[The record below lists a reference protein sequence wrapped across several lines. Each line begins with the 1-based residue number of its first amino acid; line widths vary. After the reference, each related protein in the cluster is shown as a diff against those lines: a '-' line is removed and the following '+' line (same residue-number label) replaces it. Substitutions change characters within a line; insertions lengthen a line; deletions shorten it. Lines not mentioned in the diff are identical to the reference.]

1 MTSCPCGCYDVQF
14 NDKQAAYDLKRY
26 RRKGPDKTTRL
37 LLDALRSAGV
47 QGSSILDIG
56 GGIGAVHHEL
66 LDAGAATATHVD
78 AAAPYIQAAREEVT
92 RRGHVD
98 RVRFLHGDFVA
109 LAPELAPADV
119 VTLDRV
125 ICCYPDMEHLVAASA
140 SRARQLYGTVFP
152 RDIWPVKVLIAAFN
166 LFKRFQRSAFRSYI
180 HPEAAIDAAV
190 QRQGLTPRAVR
201 RTLMWRVTVYA
212 R

>member
-1 MTSCPCGCYDVQF
+1 MTGCACGCYDAQF
-14 NDKQAAYDLKRY
+14 NDKQARYDLKRY

-47 QGSSILDIG
+47 QGSSLLDIG

-66 LDAGAATATHVD
+66 LDAGVETATHVD
-78 AAAPYIQAAREEVT
+78 AATPYLHAARDEAT
-92 RRGHVD
+92 RRGHTD
-98 RVRFLHGDFVA
+98 RVQFLHGDFVT
-109 LAPELAPADV
+109 LASALAPADV

-125 ICCYPDMEHLVAASA
+125 ICCYPDMQLLVDASA
-140 SRARQLYGTVFP
+140 SRARRLYGTVFP
-152 RDIWPVKVLIAAFN
+152 HDTWPIKLLIAAFN
-166 LFKRFQRSAFRSYI
+166 LFKRIQGSAFRSYI
-180 HPEAAIDAAV
+180 HPVAAIDAV
-190 QRQGLTPRAVR
+190 VRGQGLTPRSIR